1 MVGLTT
7 HRNILKAQTVAC
19 TAGSNIKLDSITN
32 YSITINGKQ
41 NLVTIKTDSLTIQ
54 TPKSLNNKSKNSN
67 NIEING
73 GSNSVSVYQEMKGR
87 VVVKQSGNN
96 NRINV
101 SQSSRRP

>member
-1 MVGLTT
+1 MLELPK

-19 TAGSNIKLDSITN
+19 IAGSNIKLDSITN

-67 NIEING
+67 NIEIIG

-96 NRINV
+96 NHINI